1 MYSGFEVE
9 HSPERLVAVDKL
21 HLEKENLKKAATL
34 TPYH

>member
-9 HSPERLVAVDKL
+9 HSPERLMAVDKL
-21 HLEKENLKKAATL
+21 YLEKENLKKAAIL